1 MENHNKEKNVVDKL
15 KNQVYQVANNLIS
28 SKILEKIKN
37 KGNSAFQKLWK
48 WQLNNWK
55 NGSNLGKAK
64 VIGLNLIAL
73 LVLGNIFLSGSD
85 SQQQNTASDA
95 EGTIGS
101 LAEVVSDNKFTVVNS
116 NSYICLSLSSY
127 KNLID
132 NIDEQSSNQPQKCHK
147 FGKTLKF
154 LSTKEKETYKG
165 KTMVKVSGAN
175 GESLWTSEN
184 DIL

>member
-1 MENHNKEKNVVDKL
+1 MEETNKEQNIVDKL
-15 KNQVYQVANNLIS
+15 KNRASQVTNNLIS
-28 SKILEKIKN
+28 SKTLEKIKN

-48 WQLNNWK
+48 WQLSNWK
-55 NGSNLGKAK
+55 SGSKLGKAK

-85 SQQQNTASDA
+85 PQQNTASDA

-101 LAEVVSDNKFTVVNS
+101 LAEAISENKFTVVNA

-132 NIDEQSSNQPQKCHK
+132 NIDGQGSNEPQKCHK

-154 LSTKEKETYKG
+154 FSTTEKETYKG
-165 KTMVKVSGAN
+165 KAMVKVSGAD